1 MSLKP
6 EGKGAM
12 DLKQASILLQRIL
25 SQPSVV
31 FANRGEKKHLKQQL
45 TQQAAVP
52 FLIEIS

>member
-6 EGKGAM
+6 KGKGVM
-12 DLKQASILLQRIL
+12 GLKQASILLQRIL

-45 TQQAAVP
+45 TQQAAAL